1 MSISRRKFLGWVGAA
16 GLSTTLRRPAHA
28 ATSKHF
34 KGYPDSFGVLHD
46 MELCVGCRKCEE
58 ACNRVN
64 NLPPPDKPFD
74 DLSVLDKERRTT
86 PKAFTIVNRYTTSKN
101 TIYRKIQ
108 CNHCLEPACA
118 SACFVKAYTKTK
130 EGAVIYD
137 ESVCVGCRLCM
148 IACPFGIPTYE
159 YEKALEPRIRKST
172 LCYPRIIKGLLP
184 GCVEV
189 CPMEALTFGK
199 RKDLIKIA
207 RERIRR
213 YPDRYVDHIYGEHEM
228 GGTAY
233 LYLSGVPFKELG
245 MREDLG
251 VTPAPELT
259 AAALGAVPMVIGLWP
274 ILLTGIYAITKRNKK
289 IAMLE
294 KKAAIADALEKAG
307 EEARLKLSEV
317 LAKDDK
323 DKERAIDEAVK
334 AALEDAAKN

>member
-16 GLSTTLRRPAHA
+16 GLSTAFHKPAHA
-28 ATSKHF
+28 ATNKHF
-34 KGYPDSFGVLHD
+34 KGHPDSYGVLHD
-46 MELCVGCRKCEE
+46 IELCVGCRKCEA

-86 PKAFTIVNRYTTSKN
+86 PKEFTIVNRYNTSKN
-101 TIYRKIQ
+101 TRYRKIH
-108 CNHCLEPACA
+108 CNHCQEPACA

-159 YEKALEPRIRKST
+159 YGKALEPRIRKST

-189 CPMEALTFGK
+189 CPMEAIKFGK
-199 RKDLIKIA
+199 RKDLLKVA

-228 GGTAY
+228 GGISY
-233 LYLSGVPFKELG
+233 LYISGVPFRELG

-251 VTPAPELT
+251 ITPAPKLT

-274 ILLTGIYAITKRNKK
+274 VLLTGIYAITKRNEK
-289 IAMLE
+289 IARLE
-294 KKAAIADALEKAG
+294 QEK
-307 EEARLKLSEV
+307 
-317 LAKDDK
+317 
-323 DKERAIDEAVK
+323 AVK
-334 AALEDAAKN
+334 AALEHDAKTKTKEKS

>member
-16 GLSTTLRRPAHA
+16 GLSTALRRPAHA
-28 ATSKHF
+28 ATSRHF
-34 KGYPDSFGVLHD
+34 KGYPDSYGVLHD
-46 MELCVGCRKCEE
+46 MELCVGCRKCEA

-74 DLSVLDKERRTT
+74 DLSVLDEERRTT
-86 PKAFTIVNRYTTSKN
+86 PKAFTIVNRYSTSQN
-101 TIYRKIQ
+101 TRYRKIQ

-189 CPMEALTFGK
+189 CPMEAIKFGK
-199 RKDLIKIA
+199 RKDLITIA

-213 YPDRYVDHIYGEHEM
+213 YPDRYVNHIYGEHEM

-233 LYLSGVPFKELG
+233 LHISGVPFSELG

-251 VTPAPELT
+251 ITPAPEFT

-274 ILLTGIYAITKRNKK
+274 VLLTGMYAISKRNKR

-294 KKAAIADALEKAG
+294 KGAAVADALDKAG

-317 LAKDDK
+317 LAKADK
-323 DKERAIDEAVK
+323 DKEQAIDEAVK
-334 AALEDAAKN
+334 AAFEDAAKT